1 MKIIALFS
9 KNDDSDGVKVG
20 TSSSCMIQAG
30 LNELCE
36 AQWGDEFC
44 HVCDNRSAFDFLII
58 SSISMI
64 YFFTQDFFQHYPRL
78 FSSNEFIVL
87 SLFHLHLFFL
97 LSKTFGRQQ
106 L

>member
-1 MKIIALFS
+1 MFVKSITIKMKIIALFS

-44 HVCDNRSAFDFLII
+44 HVCDNRSAFDFFN
-58 SSISMI
+58 
-64 YFFTQDFFQHYPRL
+64 YFFDFNDLL
-78 FSSNEFIVL
+78 FYTR
-87 SLFHLHLFFL
+87 FF
-97 LSKTFGRQQ
+97 
-106 L
+106 

>member
-44 HVCDNRSAFDFLII
+44 HVCDNRSAFDF
-58 SSISMI
+58 
-64 YFFTQDFFQHYPRL
+64 F
-78 FSSNEFIVL
+78 N
-87 SLFHLHLFFL
+87 
-97 LSKTFGRQQ
+97 
-106 L
+106 